1 MTILED
7 LLLKFQ
13 EKMMMP
19 VHGPAE
25 SIPLVVASIL
35 PKLEHSF
42 NLSKKRTWKQKQRI
56 YYRSDI
62 K

>member
-1 MTILED
+1 
-7 LLLKFQ
+7 
-13 EKMMMP
+13 MMMP

-42 NLSKKRTWKQKQRI
+42 NSSKKRTWKQKQRI